1 MTEKQIKKIDEKQK
15 EKLIEAIM
23 KDNPTLGKDSLQQY
37 YITQLVESYLID
49 PDTFNRKTTEIMKQ
63 EKKKKDGDEV
73 RKMPDEIV
81 CISKV
86 EAENEEDGMKEI
98 VVS

>member
-1 MTEKQIKKIDEKQK
+1 
-15 EKLIEAIM
+15 
-23 KDNPTLGKDSLQQY
+23 
-37 YITQLVESYLID
+37 
-49 PDTFNRKTTEIMKQ
+49 MKQ

-86 EAENEEDGMKEI
+86 EGEKEEDGMKEV